1 METFSLG
8 LDNVR
13 AFALSVCG
21 GVGGVDVHDGVTS
34 RRCLIEEEEED
45 EEGKPT
51 FDTSESDSCAPAF
64 PVLRLLT
71 TAP

>member
-21 GVGGVDVHDGVTS
+21 GVGGVDVHDGVTN

-45 EEGKPT
+45 GDDK
-51 FDTSESDSCAPAF
+51 FTSNPQHGSNYPSVARRFSLPRF
-64 PVLRLLT
+64 
-71 TAP
+71 